1 MFDNNYV
8 IIMAAGSGIRMGYK
22 MPKQFLT
29 ISGKTILQIT
39 IEKFISACPGIK
51 IITVLPDEYMDYWK
65 QYCYKH
71 EFLYPQIL
79 VKGGITRFHSVK
91 NALAKVPDGT
101 IVAIHDG
108 VRPLVSERLISMMF
122 DKMRT
127 GIQALIPVLPSVDT
141 LRVLTQTENGWET
154 VPERTVDRNE
164 IFAVQTPQ
172 IFRSSAI
179 KEAYNQAFDTSFTD
193 DSSVADKKK
202 IPLSYILGERYNIKL
217 TNKEDL
223 VFAETLLSGSIRI

>member
-1 MFDNNYV
+1 
-8 IIMAAGSGIRMGYK
+8 MAAGSGIRMGYK

-91 NALAKVPDGT
+91 NALAKVSDGT

-193 DSSVADKKK
+193 DSSVADKKN

>member
-39 IEKFISACPGIK
+39 IEKFISACPGVK

-108 VRPLVSERLISMMF
+108 VRPLVTERLISMMF

-172 IFRSSAI
+172 IFQSSAI

-193 DSSVADKKK
+193 DSSVADKKN

>member
-51 IITVLPDEYMDYWK
+51 IITVLSDEYMDYWK

-101 IVAIHDG
+101 IVAVHDG

-172 IFRSSAI
+172 IFRSSVI

-193 DSSVADKKK
+193 DSSVADKKN

>member
-91 NALAKVPDGT
+91 NALEKVPDGT

-172 IFRSSAI
+172 IFRSFAI

-193 DSSVADKKK
+193 DSSVADKKN

>member
-1 MFDNNYV
+1 
-8 IIMAAGSGIRMGYK
+8 MAAGSGIRMGYK

-127 GIQALIPVLPSVDT
+127 GIQALIPVLQSVDT

-172 IFRSSAI
+172 IFQSSAI

-193 DSSVADKKK
+193 DSSVADKKN

>member
-127 GIQALIPVLPSVDT
+127 GIQALIPVLQSVDT

-172 IFRSSAI
+172 IFQSSAI

-193 DSSVADKKK
+193 DSSVADKKN